1 MTTKIKRLFVL
12 AAVGLLFA
20 AGCSYTINLA
30 AQRQSLDRYVDTVK
44 QAKVEYAQKTAFYKE
59 LSAATSTPKQDPYPG
74 LAIDLQAMYR
84 HLQDMDL
91 QQKKID
97 AYKTRFDAYAVGKT
111 AVKSDDKEELARFK
125 AVQAEYA
132 PLDQA
137 MNADLQA
144 FRRSTQHFA
153 SLITQHQIA
162 KVSVAGLKK
171 EISELRTEVDS
182 GVTSMG
188 AKVDEDGKALA
199 FARSAGADASVLAQ
213 KQAILQKMEAL
224 LPNLRLFQKTFAMSA
239 DSLGKNLPTKDFWT
253 GPGMSKYGPLM
264 EDFRNTKAQYGK
276 NKAEFDALS
285 KQFDKVV
292 PPTPTPAPKPSPTAQ
307 SK

>member
-1 MTTKIKRLFVL
+1 
-12 AAVGLLFA
+12 
-20 AGCSYTINLA
+20 
-30 AQRQSLDRYVDTVK
+30 
-44 QAKVEYAQKTAFYKE
+44 
-59 LSAATSTPKQDPYPG
+59 
-74 LAIDLQAMYR
+74 
-84 HLQDMDL
+84 
-91 QQKKID
+91 
-97 AYKTRFDAYAVGKT
+97 
-111 AVKSDDKEELARFK
+111 
-125 AVQAEYA
+125 
-132 PLDQA
+132 
-137 MNADLQA
+137 
-144 FRRSTQHFA
+144 
-153 SLITQHQIA
+153 
-162 KVSVAGLKK
+162 
-171 EISELRTEVDS
+171 
-182 GVTSMG
+182 MG
-188 AKVDEDGKALA
+188 AKVDEDTKALA